1 MRKIF
6 FASAI
11 ALGLAGTAVAQNESQ
26 KTLEGNGKL
35 VTREVP
41 VSSFDALKASG
52 VYELKLSQ
60 GSKESVKIEA
70 DENLQELFKVRNDG
84 NKLVIEMD
92 TKKSNNLKI
101 KNKIRVYV
109 TFSKLKSVDLS
120 TVGNVSSEEQLS
132 FDDLQLKNKSVGN
145 VDLSFTANK
154 VDISN
159 SSVGNVV
166 LRGKA
171 DNAVVRN
178 SGVGSLEAGSFLVQ
192 TMNIE
197 NTGVGSAEVNAA
209 RELKVKDSTMGKV
222 KNKGAAAARR
232 LNKVEI

>member
-1 MRKIF
+1 MRKIL
-6 FASAI
+6 FASAL
-11 ALGLAGTAVAQNESQ
+11 ALGLAGTASAQDENR

-35 VTREVP
+35 VTREVT
-41 VSSFDALKASG
+41 VSSFDALQASG

-70 DENLQELFKVRNDG
+70 DENLQELFKVRNVG
-84 NKLVIEMD
+84 NKLVIEMKTED
-92 TKKSNNLKI
+92 NTNLKT

-109 TFSKLKSVDLS
+109 TFNKLKAVELS
-120 TVGNVSSEEQLS
+120 TVGNVSSEAQLS
-132 FDDLQLKNKSVGN
+132 FDNFQLKNRSVGN

-159 SSVGNVV
+159 TSVGNVV

-171 DNAVVRN
+171 DDAVVKN

-197 NTGVGSAEVNAA
+197 NTGIGSAEVNAA

-222 KNKGAAAARR
+222 KNKGAATVRR

>member
-1 MRKIF
+1 MRKIL
-6 FASAI
+6 FASAL
-11 ALGLAGTAVAQNESQ
+11 ALGLAGTAAAQNDKQ
-26 KTLEGNGKL
+26 KTLEGNGNL
-35 VTREVP
+35 VTREVA

-70 DENLQELFKVRNDG
+70 DENLQELFLVRNDG
-84 NKLVIEMD
+84 NKLVIEM
-92 TKKSNNLKI
+92 KKLENTNLKT

-109 TFSKLKSVDLS
+109 TFNKLKEVDLS

-132 FDDLQLKNKSVGN
+132 FDNLQLKNRSVGN

-159 SSVGNVV
+159 TSVGNVV

-171 DNAVVRN
+171 DNAIVKN

-197 NTGVGSAEVNAA
+197 NTGIGSAEVNAA

-222 KNKGAAAARR
+222 KNKGAATARR
-232 LNKVEI
+232 LNKVQI

>member
-1 MRKIF
+1 MRKIL
-6 FASAI
+6 FASAL
-11 ALGLAGTAVAQNESQ
+11 ALGLAGTASAQDNKQ

-35 VTREVP
+35 VTREVA
-41 VSSFDALKASG
+41 VSSFDALSANG
-52 VYELKLSQ
+52 IFELKLSQ

-70 DENLQELFKVRNDG
+70 DENLQELFQVRNKG

-92 TKKSNNLKI
+92 KLENTHLKT

-109 TFSKLKSVDLS
+109 TFNKLKEVDLS
-120 TVGNVSSEEQLS
+120 TVGNVTSDEQLS
-132 FDDLQLKNKSVGN
+132 FDNFHLNNRSVGN

-154 VDISN
+154 VDIKN

-171 DNAVVRN
+171 DNAIVKN
-178 SGVGSLEAGSFLVQ
+178 SGVGSLEAGTFLVQ

-197 NTGVGSAEVNAA
+197 NTGIGSAEVNAA

-222 KNKGAAAARR
+222 KNKGAATVRR